1 MIETQRND
9 WKETVSGLEKTFSFK
24 GFMDALAFMVEVGVL
39 AEAAN
44 HHPDMDLRWNQVH
57 LRLVTHD
64 AGDQITEKDRR
75 LAKSID
81 HVSAAQVTE
90 RKVHLF

>member
-1 MIETQRND
+1 MNESSEKKWLESSN
-9 WKETVSGLEKTFSFK
+9 GLEKTFSFR
-24 GFMDALAFMVEVGVL
+24 GFMDALAFVVEIGVL

-44 HHPDMDLRWNQVH
+44 HHPDIDLRWNQVH

-64 AGDQITEKDRR
+64 AGNQITEKDRR

-81 HVSAAQVTE
+81 HVSLAQVTE